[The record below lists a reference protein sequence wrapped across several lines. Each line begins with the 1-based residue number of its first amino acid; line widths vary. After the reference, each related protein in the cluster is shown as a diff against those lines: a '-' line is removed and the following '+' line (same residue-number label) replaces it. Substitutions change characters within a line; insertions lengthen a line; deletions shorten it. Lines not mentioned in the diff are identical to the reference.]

1 MLPWEKVVFQRGVV
15 FLECSWEHRR
25 TLSVTSPGTTNKL
38 LPACAA
44 RVPQPLLAC
53 LAFNSINLSWNLCL
67 AHFPPAF
74 LLFVP
79 QFLCLKNIRT
89 FLKVCHDKFGLRNS
103 DLFDPFDLFDVRDF
117 GKVRAAAGKGWSDGA
132 APGLGENAK
141 VLCFFE
147 QPLRNG
153 HQLPVLVVYLGFC
166 SSSEYL
172 GVVLVIWG
180 LVLALLKGHQAFKL
194 SALD

>member
-1 MLPWEKVVFQRGVV
+1 M
-15 FLECSWEHRR
+15 
-25 TLSVTSPGTTNKL
+25 TSPGTTNKL

-53 LAFNSINLSWNLCL
+53 LVFNSINLSWNLCL
-67 AHFPPAF
+67 AHFSPAF

-141 VLCFFE
+141 VLWFSE

-153 HQLPVLVVYLGFC
+153 HQLPRACGVFRILLILRVFRGCF
-166 SSSEYL
+166 SYL
-172 GVVLVIWG
+172 GVDSGSVEGTPSL
-180 LVLALLKGHQAFKL
+180 QAFCFRLKTL
-194 SALD
+194 WGF